1 MDQSKE
7 GRPLDPYTLSKK
19 TIDDV
24 FEFSGDASEEQIYLE
39 KNVYPVLIPGVVDLL
54 RSMAEDGYVASKKLN
69 PVHFLA
75 SYLMRHNP
83 NGDEGSVFQKGDND
97 AELLHDFEEKYIEN
111 LRKHAE
117 EHSQTQ

>member
-7 GRPLDPYTLSKK
+7 GPPPLDPYALSKQ

-24 FEFSGDASEEQIYLE
+24 FEFDGDASEEQVYLE
-39 KNVYPVLIPGVVDLL
+39 KNVYPVLIPGVSDLL

-69 PVHFLA
+69 PMHFLA

-83 NGDEGSVFQKGDND
+83 NGEQVFQSEDKD
-97 AELLHDFEEKYIEN
+97 ADLLQDFEEHYLARLE
-111 LRKHAE
+111 KHVE